1 VTDSTDGSRQGVAVV
16 AETGVIAIGLGVLMG
31 LLWWWVT
38 PTEQWTVVEGGLV
51 PADPGFDAWFAAD
64 GWFAVLG
71 VVAGVLLAIIGWRR
85 GHRNAVAQVAGVIVG
100 GGLVAVTAWA
110 LGGALGPPDAQT
122 TAQTAEVGST
132 VEGALGIRAFG
143 VLFAPVLAA
152 LTVTAL
158 LLARTTVD
166 NEVLD
171 AGPLVHDGPVDDG
184 PVDDGW
190 VPQRPGMPNPS

>member
-1 VTDSTDGSRQGVAVV
+1 VTDSTSRGREGAAVV
-16 AETGVIAIGLGVLMG
+16 AGTGVIAIGLGALMG
-31 LLWWWVT
+31 LVWWWVA
-38 PTEQWTVVEGGLV
+38 PTERWTVVEGGLV

-71 VVAGVLLAIIGWRR
+71 VAAGVLLAVTSWRR
-85 GHRNAVAQVAGVIVG
+85 GHRNAVALVIGVVVG

-122 TAQTAEVGST
+122 TADTAELGST

-158 LLARTTVD
+158 LLART
-166 NEVLD
+166 
-171 AGPLVHDGPVDDG
+171 AVDDEVYDPAP
-184 PVDDGW
+184 PVEDGW
-190 VPQRPGMPNPS
+190 VPRQPGVADAS

>member
-1 VTDSTDGSRQGVAVV
+1 M
-16 AETGVIAIGLGVLMG
+16 AETGVIAIGLGALMG
-31 LLWWWVT
+31 VVWWWVA
-38 PTEQWTVVEGGLV
+38 PTELWTVVEGGLV

-71 VVAGVLLAIIGWRR
+71 LVAGVLLALSSWRR
-85 GHRNAVAQVAGVIVG
+85 GQRNGVALVAGVVVG

-122 TAQTAEVGST
+122 TADSAELGTT

-143 VLFAPVLAA
+143 VLFSPVLAA

-158 LLARTTVD
+158 LLART
-166 NEVLD
+166 
-171 AGPLVHDGPVDDG
+171 PVDE
-184 PVDDGW
+184 W
-190 VPQRPGMPNPS
+190 VPQPPGVAGPS